1 MKIKFEITTIP
12 EKEQKKYLT
21 AYLEG
26 VLQIFIGSKLFF
38 NQSGILLIEFA
49 IVIRQWLTKIK
60 KGRMIDF
67 MYETMDYD
75 EPILRIIHTND
86 NNFLIESVWQ
96 EIEVKEQLQEADIF
110 TEFEKYLE
118 NLSDAL
124 KLQLG
129 VELSDSI
136 KENQE

>member
-26 VLQIFIGSKLFF
+26 CLQIFIGGKLFF

-49 IVIRQWLTKIK
+49 IVIRRWLTFLEKNK
-60 KGRMIDF
+60 VIDF
-67 MYETMDYD
+67 VYETMDYD

-86 NNFLIESVWQ
+86 NNFRIESVWQ
-96 EIEVKEQLQEADIF
+96 EMEVKELLRGADVVI
-110 TEFEKYLE
+110 EFKKYIE

-124 KLQLG
+124 RLQLG
-129 VELSDSI
+129 VKLSDIIS
-136 KENQE
+136 